1 MTKFIGTNRGDS
13 AFASPGNILKGFT
26 GGSLR
31 QLNDAHGDTFLGRG
45 GDDLIIAGQ
54 GNDHLNGGTGNDALA
69 GGVSNDVLD
78 PGTNRP
84 EPMASDLRSLL
95 AAPATIHLMSAS
107 PIHTT

>member
-54 GNDHLNGGTGNDALA
+54 
-69 GGVSNDVLD
+69 
-78 PGTNRP
+78 RQ
-84 EPMASDLRSLL
+84 
-95 AAPATIHLMSAS
+95 
-107 PIHTT
+107 